1 MIIFV
6 GGLIGA
12 GKSTIARGLAGV
24 LEVPYYDIDEVKK
37 AVFRTDPDYDRN
49 MREGIPFSDA
59 TRARVYDRVIADLG
73 VMRQTADMVVVDET
87 LHKRDLR
94 RRLYGAARELFGD
107 FLVIWVRADDA
118 VVQAR
123 LMATKREGHIL
134 DDPLPMQEAFR
145 RQFEDFN
152 RSVIVCNNNGAAKD
166 SIAMLQGLFRTVA
179 NLAARM
185 PEGAE
190 C

>member
-1 MIIFV
+1 MIVFV

-12 GKSTIARGLAGV
+12 GKSTIARGLSAA

-49 MREGIPFSDA
+49 MRDGIPFSDE
-59 TRARVYDRVIADLG
+59 TRARVYDRVIADLA
-73 VMRQTADMVVVDET
+73 VMRQSADMVVVDET

-94 RRLYGAARELFGD
+94 RRLYRAARDLFGD

-118 VVQAR
+118 VVQER
-123 LMATKREGHIL
+123 LSATKREGHIL

-152 RSVIVCNNNGAAKD
+152 RSVIVCNNNGAAED
-166 SIAMLQGLFRTVA
+166 SIEMLKALFCTVA
-179 NLAARM
+179 NLASRL
-185 PEGAE
+185 PKGAT